1 MEKVIQIWKESLF
14 TDPLLIIVLVVTFG
28 VSLKKFKTHPQLK
41 MLPLYFASFIIFS
54 LLSEIFIGVYQNQPK
69 VFNIRF
75 ERLGNLLVTL
85 LEFSAFAY
93 YALAITTTRLFRNAI
108 HFLSILASLLT
119 LALIYLNYNSL
130 EVVTHRTLNILYIIE
145 SISLLAISSFYF
157 IDLFISS
164 SVCRLLNTA
173 NFWVSSGLVF
183 YVFCTL
189 PFTLLSDYF
198 IHTNE
203 ILYKN
208 LYALVYIFYIVLFLM
223 VIKGYYADN

>member
-1 MEKVIQIWKESLF
+1 MGKVIQIWKESLF
-14 TDPLLIIVLVVTFG
+14 TDPLLFIALLVTFT
-28 VSLKKFKTHPQLK
+28 VSLKKFKGHPQLK
-41 MLPLYFASFIIFS
+41 MLPLYFASFILFS
-54 LLSEIFIGVYQNQPK
+54 LLSEIFVGVFQNQPR

-75 ERLGNLLVTL
+75 ERLGNLLVTV
-85 LEFSAFAY
+85 LEFFAFTY
-93 YALAITTTRLFRNAI
+93 YALAITATRTFRNAI
-108 HFLSILASLLT
+108 YFLSALVFLLALT
-119 LALIYLNYNSL
+119 LVYINYNSL

-145 SISLLAISSFYF
+145 SISLLIISSFYF
-157 IDLFISS
+157 IDLFVSP

-198 IHTNE
+198 INTNE
-203 ILYKN
+203 NLYKN
-208 LYALVYIFYIVLFLM
+208 LYSLVYIFYIILFLM